1 DKGLHWRLTHCQPLV
16 ARRTTS
22 TFVAWDRLA
31 RRWRFVKRYEDP
43 EAARREMAVLRALP
57 RGLPARGPERPVRE
71 GTSGAA
77 PGQGPALAGPGNQY
91 GPPRRPR
98 GPLWDICAPP
108 CCLAGTPRLK
118 RSPLGRGH
126 RPLPLRR
133 RAGHPALR
141 CVGADGA

>member
-91 GPPRRPR
+91 GPPR
-98 GPLWDICAPP
+98 GPCGPI
-108 CCLAGTPRLK
+108 
-118 RSPLGRGH
+118 GRG
-126 RPLPLRR
+126 LYVRR
-133 RAGHPALR
+133 RAAWQEPRG
-141 CVGADGA
+141 